1 MPEQALDA
9 YIRGWCSI
17 DKPTCR
23 FMSYYVHVIEPRTKN
38 TSYVCLVLALW
49 HPYDTRGHALTETM
63 DMSCP
68 TVGSLR

>member
-49 HPYDTRGHALTETM
+49 HPYDTL
-63 DMSCP
+63 
-68 TVGSLR
+68 